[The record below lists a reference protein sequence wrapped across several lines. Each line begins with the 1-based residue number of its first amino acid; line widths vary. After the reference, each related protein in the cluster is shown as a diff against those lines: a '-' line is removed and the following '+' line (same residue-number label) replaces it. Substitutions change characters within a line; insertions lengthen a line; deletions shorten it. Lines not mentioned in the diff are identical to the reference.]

1 MDINGEGKNPR
12 SSPIFW
18 GNQQKTGEPQDSR
31 RLEARWAKVF
41 LEMTKGEGRA
51 RKSEAKERRN
61 SRPSQGPPVLMVH
74 LPLT

>member
-1 MDINGEGKNPR
+1 
-12 SSPIFW
+12 
-18 GNQQKTGEPQDSR
+18 
-31 RLEARWAKVF
+31 VF